1 MMRILL
7 TASLADEMHCRHNG
21 QKVKAPAGKAK
32 DARKDARKGDAI
44 ALKSRKGKWGI
55 EKWE

>member
-1 MMRILL
+1 MRILL
-7 TASLADEMHCRHNG
+7 TASLADEIHCRDNG
-21 QKVKAPAGKAK
+21 QKVKALAGKAK
-32 DARKDARKGDAI
+32 DARKGDAM